1 MHFFFVFRQHS
12 IVDMSKKSFDY
23 LIKIM
28 LLGDSAVGK
37 TSLMNRYVDMDDKS
51 SPPQTLQSHLPT
63 MGVDFRVKHLTLRS
77 GERVRLQIWDTAG
90 QERFNAITSSYYKH
104 ADGVCLVYDVT
115 VPGTF
120 ENIAKWLRNLDEV
133 NILQD

>member
-1 MHFFFVFRQHS
+1 
-12 IVDMSKKSFDY
+12 MSKKSFDH

-37 TSLMNRYVDMDDKS
+37 TSLMNRYTEMDDERSGQK
-51 SPPQTLQSHLPT
+51 QCAAVTMQSHLPT
-63 MGVDFRVKHLTLRS
+63 MGVDFRIKHLTLRG

-104 ADGVCLVYDVT
+104 ADGVCLVYDLT
-115 VPGTF
+115 TPGTF

-133 NILQD
+133 SEKKS